1 MKIKLILSLLL
12 IFYTSITMAQIEFPV
27 YKPLP
32 PVQRVPP
39 PPIQTWEPQK
49 RERISEQPVQQLETN
64 VIAKFVI
71 QKATVNGKDYSE
83 HYVTNEACLVV
94 YTEKDS
100 KEIFF
105 ANYLPL
111 SKSISTGTM
120 INPELSSKAATSTS
134 YKTQTSKFKWSFS
147 NSYDNIK
154 GIADVHLLKIYTNE
168 GTSFSCT
175 ISSKDTFLKFTGQ
188 MENPNDN

>member
-1 MKIKLILSLLL
+1 MKKYLVLAALL
-12 IFYTSITMAQIEFPV
+12 FMGSFGYAQVEYPV

-32 PVQRVPP
+32 PIQRVPP
-39 PPIQTWEPQK
+39 PPIQTWEPQ
-49 RERISEQPVQQLETN
+49 RQERISEQPVQQSETN

-83 HYVTNEACLVV
+83 HYVNNEACLIV

-111 SKSISTGTM
+111 SKSISTGIM
-120 INPELSSKAATSTS
+120 INPELSSKAATPTS

-147 NSYDNIK
+147 NSYDNVK

-175 ISSKDTFLKFTGQ
+175 ISSKDTFLKFTGY
-188 MENPNDN
+188 MDTP